1 MHSHGLLGVVIMPH
15 STVCSF
21 VTFLTAVGPPCPL
34 CQECAGWRQHEH
46 QDLQC
51 GLLRHDLWEQRLHH
65 EVASPRNPLWSDC
78 HYIQRCV
85 SQRYLHCSRC
95 ILSLLNM
102 CMHVLQ
108 ILLACNGKY
117 VDQLWPMLNVL
128 QVVVWCG
135 TVGAGD
141 CGGYPL
147 WGDSAWG
154 PLLTT
159 HERNENA
166 LSSALRPRNVSVTY
180 RTYCVYTLPHKLFWQ
195 PTRTTY
201 LLLELD
207 HYLRLYYFPCS
218 HELMLDCWRRN
229 PVDRPHF
236 SVIHEKLEDLANS
249 KVVSSSAHSVVL

>member
-34 CQECAGWRQHEH
+34 CQECPGWRQHEH

-85 SQRYLHCSRC
+85 SQRYLHCSRYT
-95 ILSLLNM
+95 LNM

-147 WGDSAWG
+147 WRDSAWG
-154 PLLTT
+154 PLLAT

-166 LSSALRPRNVSVTY
+166 LSSALRPRNVSVLTVPTVCTHHHTNCFGNPHVPIPVVRAWSLSKAVLFPLQP
-180 RTYCVYTLPHKLFWQ
+180 RTHAG
-195 PTRTTY
+195 
-201 LLLELD
+201 LLEEESSGSPTLLC
-207 HYLRLYYFPCS
+207 HPW
-218 HELMLDCWRRN
+218 EARR
-229 PVDRPHF
+229 PGQF
-236 SVIHEKLEDLANS
+236 
-249 KVVSSSAHSVVL
+249 